1 MHEFDGKALIFMIF
15 NNDAIK
21 KELSGLLDTSRQARR
36 HHLIFLLK
44 IALAMFLIL
53 CFSGFAIGIG
63 FVRGAIDA
71 APSLD
76 ILDVQP
82 QGYASQIYDADGNLM
97 QTLVMEGSNR
107 EEVSFDQLPDDL
119 VNAFIAIEDSR
130 FYEHNG
136 IDLKGILRAAYVGI
150 TSGRFSEG
158 ASTITQ
164 QLIKNNVLQGGYETS
179 MADKLRRKIQEQFL
193 AVKLEDQ
200 LDSKETIL
208 EYYLNTINLGGNCL
222 GVQTA
227 AHRYFGKNVWELTLS
242 ECTVLAATTSNP
254 SRYNPLTH
262 PKENAVRRKI
272 VLEKMYEQNFI
283 TYDQKNDA
291 LDDDVYSR
299 IQTVDNATSGS
310 TVFSYFTDAV
320 YNQVCDD
327 LQSKLG
333 YSASQAYKLLYSGG
347 LQIYSTMDPSIQAI
361 VDEEI
366 NNADNYISS
375 TGSRLLEY
383 SLNYAL
389 TVCHADGSEST
400 YTEND
405 LISYFQSEKK
415 QATFANIYASKED
428 IYRSVREF
436 KASLLIS
443 GDSVTNETITPIL
456 EPQES
461 VVVMNQSN
469 GHVAAI
475 SGGRGEKEGSLT
487 LNRALHCHR
496 QPGSVSMI
504 ISTFA
509 PAIDSCG
516 ATLAST
522 YYDAPYSSG
531 NQQVLNWWG
540 NPYLGYNNIRQAITY
555 SMNVIGARCLTS
567 LVSDSTAYDYLE
579 LFGLGDA
586 SGQEI
591 SFSLANTNSSYT
603 VTNEML
609 TAAFAS
615 IANDGI
621 YQKPTYYTKVL
632 DRQGNILLES
642 VPSQTRIIKSSSAA
656 LLTSAMEDVIS
667 SDSSYY
673 YQYGITPTGTLCQVD
688 SMTLAGKSG
697 TTTSGSD
704 VWFIGY
710 SPYYTCGIWSGYDDS
725 KVLSTGT
732 EYHKT
737 IWQKIMARIHTDLDN
752 KDFVFTDELE
762 SAKICSKSG
771 LLAVDGVCN
780 SSSSNASVYTEYF
793 APGTAPTSYCDRH
806 YALRICTE
814 SGKSATKYCPGDSV
828 VQRVYL
834 HIDDNDLS
842 SGTTTDS
849 DYLAPSNLQSC
860 DIHTGDSTR

>member
-1 MHEFDGKALIFMIF
+1 MIF
-15 NNDAIK
+15 NNDTIK

-44 IALAMFLIL
+44 MTLAVFLIL
-53 CFSGFAIGIG
+53 CCTGFAIGIG

-76 ILDVQP
+76 ILSAQP

-193 AVKLEDQ
+193 ATKLEDQ
-200 LDSKETIL
+200 LDNKETIL

-272 VLEKMYEQNFI
+272 VLEKMYDQNFI

-291 LDDDVYSR
+291 LADDVYSR
-299 IQTVDNATSGS
+299 IQTADNTFSGS
-310 TVFSYFTDAV
+310 MVFSYFTDAV

-333 YSASQAYKLLYSGG
+333 YSASQSYKLLYSGG

-361 VDEEI
+361 VDEEV

-383 SLNYAL
+383 SLNYTL

-405 LISYFQSEKK
+405 LTSYFQSEKK
-415 QATFANIYASKED
+415 QATFANVYSSKED
-428 IYRSVREF
+428 IYRSIREF

-487 LNRALHCHR
+487 LNRALHSNR
-496 QPGSVSMI
+496 QPGSASMI
-504 ISTFA
+504 ISIFA

-522 YYDAPYSSG
+522 YYDSPYSSG

-579 LFGLGDA
+579 LFGLGDT

-632 DRQGNILLES
+632 DRHGNILLES

-656 LLTSAMEDVIS
+656 LLTNAMEDVIS

-725 KVLSTGT
+725 KVLSNGT

-737 IWQKIMARIHTDLDN
+737 IWQKIMARIHADLDN

-780 SSSSNASVYTEYF
+780 SSSSNACVYTEYF

-834 HIDDNDLS
+834 HIDDSDLS

-860 DIHTGDSTR
+860 DIHTVDSTH

>member
-53 CFSGFAIGIG
+53 CFAGFAIGIG

-107 EEVSFDQLPDDL
+107 EEVSFDQLPADL

-200 LDSKETIL
+200 LGSKETIL

-272 VLEKMYEQNFI
+272 VIEKMYEQNFI
-283 TYDQKNDA
+283 TYDQKNYA

-333 YSASQAYKLLYSGG
+333 YSASQSYKLLYSGG

-487 LNRALHCHR
+487 LNRALHSNR
-496 QPGSVSMI
+496 QPGSASMI

-579 LFGLGDA
+579 LFGLVDA
-586 SGQEI
+586 NVFES
-591 SFSLANTNSSYT
+591 SASLASASQSYT

-642 VPSQTRIIKSSSAA
+642 VPSKTRIIKSSSAA
-656 LLTSAMEDVIS
+656 LLTNAMEDVIS

-725 KVLSTGT
+725 KVLSNGT

-737 IWQKIMARIHTDLDN
+737 IWQKIMARIHADLDN

-780 SSSSNASVYTEYF
+780 SSSSNACVYTEYF

-834 HIDDNDLS
+834 HIDDSDLS

-860 DIHTGDSTR
+860 DIHTVDSTR

>member
-21 KELSGLLDTSRQARR
+21 NELSGLLDTSRQARR

-53 CFSGFAIGIG
+53 CFAGFAVGIG

-76 ILDVQP
+76 IIDVQP

-150 TSGRFSEG
+150 TNGRFSEG

-164 QLIKNNVLQGGYETS
+164 QLIKNNVLQGGYETN
-179 MADKLRRKIQEQFL
+179 MTDKLRRKIQEQFL

-227 AHRYFGKNVWELTLS
+227 ANRYFGKNVWELTLS
-242 ECTVLAATTSNP
+242 ECSVLAATTSNP

-299 IQTVDNATSGS
+299 IQTVNNTTSGS

-333 YSASQAYKLLYSGG
+333 YSASQSYKLLYSGG
-347 LQIYSTMDPSIQAI
+347 LQIYSTMDPSIQSI
-361 VDEEI
+361 VDEEV

-443 GDSVTNETITPIL
+443 GDSVTSETIIPIL

-469 GHVAAI
+469 GQVAAI

-487 LNRALHCHR
+487 LNRALHCSR
-496 QPGSVSMI
+496 QPGSISMI
-504 ISTFA
+504 LGTFA

-522 YYDAPYSSG
+522 YYDAPYLSG

-579 LFGLGDA
+579 LFGLGSADLFET
-586 SGQEI
+586 S
-591 SFSLANTNSSYT
+591 SSLASTSQSYT

-725 KVLSTGT
+725 KVLSNGT

-752 KDFVFTDELE
+752 KDFIFTDELE

-806 YALRICTE
+806 YALRICTK
-814 SGKSATKYCPGDSV
+814 SGKSATKYCPGDLV

-834 HIDDNDLS
+834 HIDDSDLS

-860 DIHTGDSTR
+860 DIHTGDSSR

>member
-36 HHLIFLLK
+36 HPLIFLLK

-53 CFSGFAIGIG
+53 CFAGFAIGIG

-333 YSASQAYKLLYSGG
+333 YSASQSYKLLYSGG

-443 GDSVTNETITPIL
+443 GDSVTSETIIPIL

-469 GHVAAI
+469 GQVAAI

-487 LNRALHCHR
+487 LNRALHCSR
-496 QPGSVSMI
+496 QPGSISMI
-504 ISTFA
+504 LGTFA

-522 YYDAPYSSG
+522 YYDAPYLSG

-586 SGQEI
+586 SGQEF
-591 SFSLANTNSSYT
+591 SFSPANTNSSYT

-656 LLTSAMEDVIS
+656 LLTNAMEDVIS

-725 KVLSTGT
+725 KVLSNGT

-780 SSSSNASVYTEYF
+780 SSSSNACVYTEYF

>member
-21 KELSGLLDTSRQARR
+21 NELSGLLDTSRQARR

-53 CFSGFAIGIG
+53 CFAGFAVGIG

-76 ILDVQP
+76 IIDVQP

-150 TSGRFSEG
+150 TNGRFSEG

-227 AHRYFGKNVWELTLS
+227 ANRYFGKNVWELTLS

-333 YSASQAYKLLYSGG
+333 YSASQSYKLLYSGG

-405 LISYFQSEKK
+405 LINYFQSEKK

-496 QPGSVSMI
+496 QPGSASMI

-579 LFGLGDA
+579 LFGLGNTDLFET
-586 SGQEI
+586 S
-591 SFSLANTNSSYT
+591 SSLASTSQSYT

-656 LLTSAMEDVIS
+656 LLTNAMEDVIS
-667 SDSSYY
+667 SNSSYY

-725 KVLSTGT
+725 KVLSNGT

-752 KDFVFTDELE
+752 KDFIFTDELE

-806 YALRICTE
+806 YALRICTK
-814 SGKSATKYCPGDSV
+814 SGKSATKYCPGDLV

-834 HIDDNDLS
+834 HIDDSDLS

-860 DIHTGDSTR
+860 DIHTGDSSR

>member
-15 NNDAIK
+15 NNDTIK

-53 CFSGFAIGIG
+53 CFAGFAIGIG

-333 YSASQAYKLLYSGG
+333 YSASQSYKLLYSGG

-469 GHVAAI
+469 GQVAAI

-496 QPGSVSMI
+496 QPGSASMI

-673 YQYGITPTGTLCQVD
+673 YQYGITPTGKLCQVD
-688 SMTLAGKSG
+688 SMILAGKSG

-860 DIHTGDSTR
+860 DIHTVDSTR

>member
-15 NNDAIK
+15 NNDSIK
-21 KELSGLLDTSRQARR
+21 NELSGLLDTSRQARR

-53 CFSGFAIGIG
+53 CFAGFAVGIG

-150 TSGRFSEG
+150 TNGRFSEG

-227 AHRYFGKNVWELTLS
+227 ANRYFGKNVWELTLS
-242 ECTVLAATTSNP
+242 ECSVLAATTSNP

-299 IQTVDNATSGS
+299 IQTVNNTTSGS

-333 YSASQAYKLLYSGG
+333 YSASQSYKLLYSGG
-347 LQIYSTMDPSIQAI
+347 LQIYSTMDPSIQSI
-361 VDEEI
+361 VDEEV

-443 GDSVTNETITPIL
+443 GDSVTSETIIPIL

-469 GHVAAI
+469 GQVAAI

-487 LNRALHCHR
+487 LNRALHCSR
-496 QPGSVSMI
+496 QPGSISMI
-504 ISTFA
+504 LGTFA

-579 LFGLGDA
+579 LFGLGSADLFKA
-586 SGQEI
+586 S
-591 SFSLANTNSSYT
+591 SSLASTSQSYT

-725 KVLSTGT
+725 KVLSNGT

-752 KDFVFTDELE
+752 KDFIFTDELE

-806 YALRICTE
+806 YALRICTK
-814 SGKSATKYCPGDSV
+814 SGKSATKYCPGDLV

-834 HIDDNDLS
+834 HIDDSDLS

-860 DIHTGDSTR
+860 DIHTGDSSR

>member
-469 GHVAAI
+469 GQVAAI

-496 QPGSVSMI
+496 QPGSASMI

-603 VTNEML
+603 VTSEML

-673 YQYGITPTGTLCQVD
+673 YQYGITPTGKLCQVD

-737 IWQKIMARIHTDLDN
+737 IWQKIMARIHADLDN

-780 SSSSNASVYTEYF
+780 SSSSNACVYTEYF

-834 HIDDNDLS
+834 HIDDSDLS

-860 DIHTGDSTR
+860 DIHTVDSTR

>member
-53 CFSGFAIGIG
+53 CFAGFAIGIG

-150 TSGRFSEG
+150 TNGRFSEG

-164 QLIKNNVLQGGYETS
+164 QLIKNNVLQGGYETN

-200 LDSKETIL
+200 LGSKETIL

-333 YSASQAYKLLYSGG
+333 YSASQSYKLLYSGG

-469 GHVAAI
+469 GQVAAI

-496 QPGSVSMI
+496 QPGSASMI

-579 LFGLGDA
+579 LFGLVDA
-586 SGQEI
+586 NVFES
-591 SFSLANTNSSYT
+591 SASLASASQSYT

-632 DRQGNILLES
+632 DRHGNILLES

-656 LLTSAMEDVIS
+656 LLTNAMEDVVS

-673 YQYGITPTGTLCQVD
+673 YQYGITPTGKLCQID

-725 KVLSTGT
+725 KVLSNGT

-780 SSSSNASVYTEYF
+780 SSSSNACVYTEYF

>member
-53 CFSGFAIGIG
+53 CFAGFAIGIG

-150 TSGRFSEG
+150 TNGRFSEG

-200 LDSKETIL
+200 LGSKETIL

-333 YSASQAYKLLYSGG
+333 YSASQSYKLLYSGG

-443 GDSVTNETITPIL
+443 GDSVTNEIITPIL

-469 GHVAAI
+469 GQVAAI

-496 QPGSVSMI
+496 QPGSASMI

-656 LLTSAMEDVIS
+656 LLTNAMEDVIS

>member
-53 CFSGFAIGIG
+53 CFAGFAIGIG

-150 TSGRFSEG
+150 TNGRFSEG

-333 YSASQAYKLLYSGG
+333 YSASQSYKLLYSGG

-469 GHVAAI
+469 GQVAAI

-496 QPGSVSMI
+496 QPGSASMI

-673 YQYGITPTGTLCQVD
+673 YQYGITPTGKLCQVD

-793 APGTAPTSYCDRH
+793 TPGTAPTSYCDRH

>member
-53 CFSGFAIGIG
+53 CFASFAIGIG

-107 EEVSFDQLPDDL
+107 EEVSFDQLPADL

-200 LDSKETIL
+200 LGSKETIL

-272 VLEKMYEQNFI
+272 VIEKMYEQNFI

-333 YSASQAYKLLYSGG
+333 YSASQSYKLLYSGG

-415 QATFANIYASKED
+415 QATFANIYTSKED

-487 LNRALHCHR
+487 LNRALHSNR
-496 QPGSVSMI
+496 QPGSASMI

-579 LFGLGDA
+579 LFGLVDA
-586 SGQEI
+586 NVFES
-591 SFSLANTNSSYT
+591 SASLASASQSYT

-642 VPSQTRIIKSSSAA
+642 VPSKTRIIKSSSAA
-656 LLTSAMEDVIS
+656 LLTNAMEDVIS

-725 KVLSTGT
+725 KVLSNGT

-737 IWQKIMARIHTDLDN
+737 IWQKIMARIHADLDN

-780 SSSSNASVYTEYF
+780 SSSSNACVYTEYF

-834 HIDDNDLS
+834 HIDDSDLS

-860 DIHTGDSTR
+860 DIHTVDSTR

>member
-1 MHEFDGKALIFMIF
+1 MIF
-15 NNDAIK
+15 NNDTIK
-21 KELSGLLDTSRQARR
+21 KELSDLLDTSRQARR

-44 IALAMFLIL
+44 MTLAVFLIL
-53 CFSGFAIGIG
+53 CCTGFAIGIG

-76 ILDVQP
+76 ILSAQP

-107 EEVSFDQLPDDL
+107 EEVSFDQLPNDL

-179 MADKLRRKIQEQFL
+179 IADKLRRKIQEQFL
-193 AVKLEDQ
+193 ATKLEDQ
-200 LDSKETIL
+200 LDNKETIL

-272 VLEKMYEQNFI
+272 VLEKMYDQNFI

-291 LDDDVYSR
+291 LADDVYSR
-299 IQTVDNATSGS
+299 IQTADNTFSGS
-310 TVFSYFTDAV
+310 IVFSYFTDAV

-333 YSASQAYKLLYSGG
+333 YSASQSYKLLYSGG

-361 VDEEI
+361 VDEEV

-383 SLNYAL
+383 SLNYTL

-405 LISYFQSEKK
+405 LTSYFQSEKK
-415 QATFANIYASKED
+415 QATFANVYASKED
-428 IYRSVREF
+428 IYRSIREF

-487 LNRALHCHR
+487 LNRALHSNR
-496 QPGSVSMI
+496 QPGSASMI
-504 ISTFA
+504 ISIFA

-522 YYDAPYSSG
+522 YYDSPYSSG

-579 LFGLGDA
+579 LFGLGDT

-632 DRQGNILLES
+632 DRHGNILLES

-656 LLTSAMEDVIS
+656 LLTNAMEDVIS

-725 KVLSTGT
+725 KVLSNGT

-737 IWQKIMARIHTDLDN
+737 IWQKIMARIHADLDN

-780 SSSSNASVYTEYF
+780 SSSSNACVYTEYF

-834 HIDDNDLS
+834 HIDDSDLS

-849 DYLAPSNLQSC
+849 DYLAPSNLQNC
-860 DIHTGDSTR
+860 DIHTVDSTQ

>member
-21 KELSGLLDTSRQARR
+21 NELSGLLDTSRQARR

-53 CFSGFAIGIG
+53 CFAGFAVGIG

-150 TSGRFSEG
+150 TNGRFSEG

-164 QLIKNNVLQGGYETS
+164 QLIKNNVLQGGYETN
-179 MADKLRRKIQEQFL
+179 MTDKLRRKIQEQFL

-227 AHRYFGKNVWELTLS
+227 ANRYFGKNVWELTLS

-299 IQTVDNATSGS
+299 IQTVNNTTSGS

-333 YSASQAYKLLYSGG
+333 YSASQSYKLLYSGG
-347 LQIYSTMDPSIQAI
+347 LQIYSTMDPSIQSI
-361 VDEEI
+361 VDEEV

-443 GDSVTNETITPIL
+443 GDSVTSETIIPIL

-469 GHVAAI
+469 GQVAAI

-487 LNRALHCHR
+487 LNRALHCSR
-496 QPGSVSMI
+496 QPGSISMI
-504 ISTFA
+504 LGTFA

-522 YYDAPYSSG
+522 YYDAPYLSG

-555 SMNVIGARCLTS
+555 YMNVIGARCLTS

-579 LFGLGDA
+579 LFGLGSADLFKA
-586 SGQEI
+586 S
-591 SFSLANTNSSYT
+591 SSLASTSQSYT

-725 KVLSTGT
+725 KVLSNGT

-752 KDFVFTDELE
+752 KDFIFTDELE

-806 YALRICTE
+806 YALRICTK
-814 SGKSATKYCPGDSV
+814 SGKSATKYCPGDLV

-834 HIDDNDLS
+834 HIDDSDLS

-860 DIHTGDSTR
+860 DIHTGDSSR

>member
-53 CFSGFAIGIG
+53 CFAGFAIGIG

-227 AHRYFGKNVWELTLS
+227 AHRYFGKNVWGLTLS

-333 YSASQAYKLLYSGG
+333 YSASQSYKLLYSGG

-469 GHVAAI
+469 GQVAAI

-496 QPGSVSMI
+496 QPGSASMI

-586 SGQEI
+586 SGQEF
-591 SFSLANTNSSYT
+591 SFSPANTNSSYT

-656 LLTSAMEDVIS
+656 LLTNAMEDVIS

-697 TTTSGSD
+697 TTISGSD

-725 KVLSTGT
+725 KVLSNGT

-780 SSSSNASVYTEYF
+780 SSSSNACVYTEYF

-860 DIHTGDSTR
+860 DIHTEDSTR

>member
-53 CFSGFAIGIG
+53 CFAGFAIGIG

-107 EEVSFDQLPDDL
+107 EEVSFDQLPADL

-200 LDSKETIL
+200 LGSKETIL

-272 VLEKMYEQNFI
+272 VIEKMYEQNFI
-283 TYDQKNDA
+283 TYDQKNYA

-333 YSASQAYKLLYSGG
+333 YSASQSYKLLYSGG

-487 LNRALHCHR
+487 LNRALHSNR
-496 QPGSVSMI
+496 QPGSASMI

-579 LFGLGDA
+579 LFGLVDA
-586 SGQEI
+586 NVFES
-591 SFSLANTNSSYT
+591 SASLASASQSYT

-642 VPSQTRIIKSSSAA
+642 VPSKTRIIKSSSAA
-656 LLTSAMEDVIS
+656 LLTNAMEDVIS

-688 SMTLAGKSG
+688 SMTLAVKSG

-725 KVLSTGT
+725 KVLSNGT

-737 IWQKIMARIHTDLDN
+737 IWQKIMARIHADLDN

-780 SSSSNASVYTEYF
+780 SSSSNACVYTEYF

-834 HIDDNDLS
+834 HIDDSDLS

-860 DIHTGDSTR
+860 DIHTVDSTR

>member
-53 CFSGFAIGIG
+53 CFAGFAIGIG

-150 TSGRFSEG
+150 TNGRFSEG

-200 LDSKETIL
+200 LGSKETIL

-333 YSASQAYKLLYSGG
+333 YSASQSYKLLYSGG

-405 LISYFQSEKK
+405 LINYFQSEKK

-496 QPGSVSMI
+496 QPGSASMI

-673 YQYGITPTGTLCQVD
+673 YQYGITPTGKLCQVD

-780 SSSSNASVYTEYF
+780 SSSSNACVYTEYF

-814 SGKSATKYCPGDSV
+814 SGKSATKYCHGDSV

>member
-21 KELSGLLDTSRQARR
+21 NELSGLLDTSRQARR

-53 CFSGFAIGIG
+53 CFAGFAVGIG

-76 ILDVQP
+76 IIDVQP

-150 TSGRFSEG
+150 TNGRFSEG

-164 QLIKNNVLQGGYETS
+164 QLIKNNVLQGGYETN

-227 AHRYFGKNVWELTLS
+227 ANRYFGKNVWELTLS
-242 ECTVLAATTSNP
+242 ECSVLAATTSNP

-299 IQTVDNATSGS
+299 IQTVNNTTSGS

-333 YSASQAYKLLYSGG
+333 YSASQSYKLLYSGG
-347 LQIYSTMDPSIQAI
+347 LQIYSTMDPSIQSI
-361 VDEEI
+361 VDEEV

-443 GDSVTNETITPIL
+443 GDSVTSETIIPIL

-469 GHVAAI
+469 GQVAAI

-487 LNRALHCHR
+487 LNRALHCSR
-496 QPGSVSMI
+496 QPGSISMI
-504 ISTFA
+504 LGTFA

-522 YYDAPYSSG
+522 YYDAPYLSG

-579 LFGLGDA
+579 LFGLGSADLFET
-586 SGQEI
+586 S
-591 SFSLANTNSSYT
+591 SSLASTSQSYT

-725 KVLSTGT
+725 KVLSNGT

-752 KDFVFTDELE
+752 KDFIFTDELE

-806 YALRICTE
+806 YALRICTK
-814 SGKSATKYCPGDSV
+814 SGKSATKYCPGDLV

-834 HIDDNDLS
+834 HIDDSDLS

-860 DIHTGDSTR
+860 DIHTGDSSR

>member
-53 CFSGFAIGIG
+53 CFASFAIGIG

-107 EEVSFDQLPDDL
+107 EEVSFDQLPADL

-200 LDSKETIL
+200 LGSKETIL

-272 VLEKMYEQNFI
+272 VIEKMYEQNFI

-333 YSASQAYKLLYSGG
+333 YSASQSYKLLYSGG

-487 LNRALHCHR
+487 LNRALHSNR
-496 QPGSVSMI
+496 QPGSASMI

-579 LFGLGDA
+579 LFGLVDA
-586 SGQEI
+586 NVFES
-591 SFSLANTNSSYT
+591 SASLASASQSYT

-642 VPSQTRIIKSSSAA
+642 VPSQIRIIKSSSAA
-656 LLTSAMEDVIS
+656 LLTNAMEDVIS

-725 KVLSTGT
+725 KVLSNGT

-780 SSSSNASVYTEYF
+780 SSSSNACVYTEYF

-834 HIDDNDLS
+834 HIDDSDLS

-860 DIHTGDSTR
+860 DIHTVDSTR

>member
-53 CFSGFAIGIG
+53 CFAGFAVGIG

-76 ILDVQP
+76 IIDVQP

-150 TSGRFSEG
+150 TNGRFSEG

-164 QLIKNNVLQGGYETS
+164 QLIKNNVLQGGYETN

-193 AVKLEDQ
+193 AIKLEDQ

-227 AHRYFGKNVWELTLS
+227 ANRYFGKNVWELTLS
-242 ECTVLAATTSNP
+242 ECSVLAATTSNP

-299 IQTVDNATSGS
+299 IQTVDNTTSGS

-333 YSASQAYKLLYSGG
+333 YSASQSYKLLYSGG
-347 LQIYSTMDPSIQAI
+347 LQIYSTMDPSIQSI
-361 VDEEI
+361 VDEEV

-405 LISYFQSEKK
+405 LTSYFQSEKK

-443 GDSVTNETITPIL
+443 GDSVTSETIIPIL

-469 GHVAAI
+469 GQVAAI

-487 LNRALHCHR
+487 LNRALHCSR
-496 QPGSVSMI
+496 QPGSISMI
-504 ISTFA
+504 LGTFA

-522 YYDAPYSSG
+522 YYDAPYLSG

-579 LFGLGDA
+579 LFGLGSADLFET
-586 SGQEI
+586 S
-591 SFSLANTNSSYT
+591 SSLASTSQSYT

-656 LLTSAMEDVIS
+656 LLTNAMEDVIS

-725 KVLSTGT
+725 KVLSNGT

-752 KDFVFTDELE
+752 KDFIFTDELE

-780 SSSSNASVYTEYF
+780 SSSSNACVYTEYF

-806 YALRICTE
+806 YALRICTK
-814 SGKSATKYCPGDSV
+814 SGKSATKYCPGDLV

-834 HIDDNDLS
+834 HIDDSDLS

-860 DIHTGDSTR
+860 DIHTGDSSR

>member
-53 CFSGFAIGIG
+53 CFAGFAIGIG

-333 YSASQAYKLLYSGG
+333 YSASQSYKLLYSGG

-642 VPSQTRIIKSSSAA
+642 IPSQTRIIKSSSAA

-673 YQYGITPTGTLCQVD
+673 YQYGITPTGKLCQVD

-834 HIDDNDLS
+834 HIDDSDLS

>member
-21 KELSGLLDTSRQARR
+21 NELSGLLDTSRQARR

-53 CFSGFAIGIG
+53 CFAGFAVGIG

-76 ILDVQP
+76 IIDVQP

-150 TSGRFSEG
+150 TNGRFSEG

-164 QLIKNNVLQGGYETS
+164 QLIKNNVLQGGYETN

-227 AHRYFGKNVWELTLS
+227 ANRYFGKNVWELTLS
-242 ECTVLAATTSNP
+242 ECSVLAATTSNP

-299 IQTVDNATSGS
+299 IQTVNNTTSGS

-333 YSASQAYKLLYSGG
+333 YSASQSYKLLYSGG
-347 LQIYSTMDPSIQAI
+347 LQIYSTMDPSIQSI
-361 VDEEI
+361 VDEEV

-443 GDSVTNETITPIL
+443 GDSVTSETIIPIL

-469 GHVAAI
+469 GQVAAI

-487 LNRALHCHR
+487 LNRALHCSR
-496 QPGSVSMI
+496 QPGSISMI
-504 ISTFA
+504 LGTFA

-579 LFGLGDA
+579 LFGLGSADLF
-586 SGQEI
+586 EI
-591 SFSLANTNSSYT
+591 SSSLASTSQSYT

-725 KVLSTGT
+725 KVLSNGT

-752 KDFVFTDELE
+752 KDFIFTDELE

-806 YALRICTE
+806 YALRICTK
-814 SGKSATKYCPGDSV
+814 SGKSATKYCPGDLV

-834 HIDDNDLS
+834 HIDDSDLS

-860 DIHTGDSTR
+860 DIHTGDSSR

>member
-21 KELSGLLDTSRQARR
+21 NELSGLLDTSRQARR

-53 CFSGFAIGIG
+53 CFAGFAVGIG

-76 ILDVQP
+76 IIDVQP

-150 TSGRFSEG
+150 TNGRFSEG

-164 QLIKNNVLQGGYETS
+164 QLIKNNVLQGGYETN
-179 MADKLRRKIQEQFL
+179 MTDKLRRKIQEQFL

-227 AHRYFGKNVWELTLS
+227 ANRYFGKNVWELTLS

-299 IQTVDNATSGS
+299 IQTVNNTTSGS

-333 YSASQAYKLLYSGG
+333 YSASQSYKLLYSGG
-347 LQIYSTMDPSIQAI
+347 LQIYSTMDPSIQSI
-361 VDEEI
+361 VDEEV

-443 GDSVTNETITPIL
+443 GDSVTSETIIPIL

-469 GHVAAI
+469 GQVAAI

-487 LNRALHCHR
+487 LNRALHCSR
-496 QPGSVSMI
+496 QPGSISMI
-504 ISTFA
+504 LGTFA

-522 YYDAPYSSG
+522 YYDAPYLSG

-579 LFGLGDA
+579 LFGLGSADLFEA
-586 SGQEI
+586 S
-591 SFSLANTNSSYT
+591 SSLASTSQSYT

-725 KVLSTGT
+725 KVLSNGT

-752 KDFVFTDELE
+752 KDFIFTDELE

-806 YALRICTE
+806 YALRICTK
-814 SGKSATKYCPGDSV
+814 SGKSATKYCPGDLV

-834 HIDDNDLS
+834 HIDDSDLS

-860 DIHTGDSTR
+860 DIHTGDSSR

>member
-53 CFSGFAIGIG
+53 CFAGFAIGIG

-150 TSGRFSEG
+150 TNGRFSEG

-200 LDSKETIL
+200 LGSKETIL

-333 YSASQAYKLLYSGG
+333 YSASQSYKLLYSGG

-487 LNRALHCHR
+487 LNRALHSNR
-496 QPGSVSMI
+496 QPGSASMI

-579 LFGLGDA
+579 LFGLVDA
-586 SGQEI
+586 NVFES
-591 SFSLANTNSSYT
+591 SASLASASQSYT

-632 DRQGNILLES
+632 DSQGNNLL
-642 VPSQTRIIKSSSAA
+642 
-656 LLTSAMEDVIS
+656 
-667 SDSSYY
+667 
-673 YQYGITPTGTLCQVD
+673 
-688 SMTLAGKSG
+688 
-697 TTTSGSD
+697 
-704 VWFIGY
+704 
-710 SPYYTCGIWSGYDDS
+710 
-725 KVLSTGT
+725 
-732 EYHKT
+732 
-737 IWQKIMARIHTDLDN
+737 
-752 KDFVFTDELE
+752 
-762 SAKICSKSG
+762 
-771 LLAVDGVCN
+771 
-780 SSSSNASVYTEYF
+780 
-793 APGTAPTSYCDRH
+793 
-806 YALRICTE
+806 
-814 SGKSATKYCPGDSV
+814 
-828 VQRVYL
+828 
-834 HIDDNDLS
+834 
-842 SGTTTDS
+842 
-849 DYLAPSNLQSC
+849 
-860 DIHTGDSTR
+860 

>member
-15 NNDAIK
+15 NNDSIK
-21 KELSGLLDTSRQARR
+21 NELSGLLDTSRQARR

-53 CFSGFAIGIG
+53 CFAGFAVGIG

-76 ILDVQP
+76 IIDVQP

-150 TSGRFSEG
+150 TNGRFSEG

-164 QLIKNNVLQGGYETS
+164 QLIKNNVLQGGYETN
-179 MADKLRRKIQEQFL
+179 MTDKLRRKIQEQFL

-227 AHRYFGKNVWELTLS
+227 ANRYFGKNVWELTLS
-242 ECTVLAATTSNP
+242 ECSVLAATTSNP

-299 IQTVDNATSGS
+299 IQTVNNTTSGS

-333 YSASQAYKLLYSGG
+333 YSASQSYKLLYSGG
-347 LQIYSTMDPSIQAI
+347 LQIYSTMDPSIQSI
-361 VDEEI
+361 VDEEV

-443 GDSVTNETITPIL
+443 GDSVTSETIIPIL

-469 GHVAAI
+469 GQVAAI

-487 LNRALHCHR
+487 LNRALHCSR
-496 QPGSVSMI
+496 QPGSISMI
-504 ISTFA
+504 LGTFA

-579 LFGLGDA
+579 LFGLGSADLFET
-586 SGQEI
+586 S
-591 SFSLANTNSSYT
+591 SSLASTSQSYT

-725 KVLSTGT
+725 KVLSNGT

-752 KDFVFTDELE
+752 KDFIFTDELE

-806 YALRICTE
+806 YALRICTK
-814 SGKSATKYCPGDSV
+814 SGKSATKYCPGDLV

-834 HIDDNDLS
+834 HIDDSDLS

-860 DIHTGDSTR
+860 DIHTGDSSR

>member
-522 YYDAPYSSG
+522 YYDSPYSSG

-579 LFGLGDA
+579 LFGLGDT

-632 DRQGNILLES
+632 DRHGNILLES

-656 LLTSAMEDVIS
+656 LLTNAMEDVIS

-725 KVLSTGT
+725 KVLSNGT

-780 SSSSNASVYTEYF
+780 SSSSNACVYTEYF

-834 HIDDNDLS
+834 HIDDSDLS

>member
-53 CFSGFAIGIG
+53 CFAGFAIGIG

-150 TSGRFSEG
+150 TNGRFSEG

-227 AHRYFGKNVWELTLS
+227 AHRYFGKNVWGLTLS

-333 YSASQAYKLLYSGG
+333 YSASQSYKLLYSGG

-469 GHVAAI
+469 GQVAAI

-496 QPGSVSMI
+496 QPGSASMI

-586 SGQEI
+586 SGQEF
-591 SFSLANTNSSYT
+591 SFSPANTNSSYT

-656 LLTSAMEDVIS
+656 LLTNAMEDVIS

-697 TTTSGSD
+697 TTISGSD

-725 KVLSTGT
+725 KVLSNGT

-780 SSSSNASVYTEYF
+780 SSSSNACVYTEYF

>member
-15 NNDAIK
+15 NNDTIK

-53 CFSGFAIGIG
+53 CFAGFAIGIG

-333 YSASQAYKLLYSGG
+333 YSASQSYKLLYSGG

-469 GHVAAI
+469 GQVAAI

-496 QPGSVSMI
+496 QPGSASMI

-586 SGQEI
+586 SGQKI

-673 YQYGITPTGTLCQVD
+673 YQYGITPTGKLCQVD
-688 SMTLAGKSG
+688 SMILAGKSG

>member
-53 CFSGFAIGIG
+53 CFAGFAIGIG

-150 TSGRFSEG
+150 TNGRFSEG

-333 YSASQAYKLLYSGG
+333 YSASQSYKLLYSGG

-469 GHVAAI
+469 GQVAAI

-496 QPGSVSMI
+496 QPGSASMI

-673 YQYGITPTGTLCQVD
+673 YQYGITPTGKLCQVD

-725 KVLSTGT
+725 KVLSNGT

-737 IWQKIMARIHTDLDN
+737 IWQKIMARIHADLDN

-860 DIHTGDSTR
+860 DIHTVDSTR

>member
-21 KELSGLLDTSRQARR
+21 NELSGLLDTSRQARR

-53 CFSGFAIGIG
+53 CFAGFAVGIG

-150 TSGRFSEG
+150 TNGRFSEG

-333 YSASQAYKLLYSGG
+333 YSASQSYKLLYSGG

-361 VDEEI
+361 VDEEV

-469 GHVAAI
+469 GQVAAI

-496 QPGSVSMI
+496 QPGSASMI

-586 SGQEI
+586 SGQEF
-591 SFSLANTNSSYT
+591 SFSPANTNSSYT

-656 LLTSAMEDVIS
+656 LLTNAMEDVIS

-725 KVLSTGT
+725 KVLSNGT

-737 IWQKIMARIHTDLDN
+737 IWQKIMARIHADLDN

-860 DIHTGDSTR
+860 DIHTGDSIR

>member
-53 CFSGFAIGIG
+53 CFAGFAIGIG

-107 EEVSFDQLPDDL
+107 EEVSFDQLPADL

-333 YSASQAYKLLYSGG
+333 YSASQSYKLLYSGG

-469 GHVAAI
+469 GQVAAI

-496 QPGSVSMI
+496 QPGSASMI

-673 YQYGITPTGTLCQVD
+673 YQYGITPTGKLCQVD
-688 SMTLAGKSG
+688 SMILAGKSG

-834 HIDDNDLS
+834 HIDDSDLS

>member
-21 KELSGLLDTSRQARR
+21 NELSGLLDTSRQARR

-53 CFSGFAIGIG
+53 CFAGFAVGIG
-63 FVRGAIDA
+63 FVRGAIDT

-76 ILDVQP
+76 IIDVQP

-150 TSGRFSEG
+150 TNGRFSEG

-164 QLIKNNVLQGGYETS
+164 QLIKNNVLQGGYETN

-227 AHRYFGKNVWELTLS
+227 ANRYFGKNVWELTLS
-242 ECTVLAATTSNP
+242 ECSVLAATTSNP

-283 TYDQKNDA
+283 TYDLKNDA

-299 IQTVDNATSGS
+299 IQTVNNTTSGS

-333 YSASQAYKLLYSGG
+333 YSASQSYKLLYSGG
-347 LQIYSTMDPSIQAI
+347 LQIYSTMDPSIQSI
-361 VDEEI
+361 VDEEV

-389 TVCHADGSEST
+389 TVCHADSSEST

-443 GDSVTNETITPIL
+443 GDSVTSETIIPIL

-469 GHVAAI
+469 GQVAAI

-487 LNRALHCHR
+487 LNRALHCSR
-496 QPGSVSMI
+496 QPGSISMI
-504 ISTFA
+504 LSTFA

-522 YYDAPYSSG
+522 YYDAPYLSG

-579 LFGLGDA
+579 LFGLGNTDLFET
-586 SGQEI
+586 S
-591 SFSLANTNSSYT
+591 SSLASTSQSYT

-656 LLTSAMEDVIS
+656 LLTNAMEDVIS
-667 SDSSYY
+667 SNSSYY

-725 KVLSTGT
+725 KVLSNGT

-752 KDFVFTDELE
+752 KDFIFTDELE

-806 YALRICTE
+806 YALRICTK

-860 DIHTGDSTR
+860 DIHTEDSTR

>member
-1 MHEFDGKALIFMIF
+1 MIF
-15 NNDAIK
+15 NNDTIK

-44 IALAMFLIL
+44 MTLAVFLIL
-53 CFSGFAIGIG
+53 CCTGFAIGIG

-76 ILDVQP
+76 ILSAQP
-82 QGYASQIYDADGNLM
+82 QGYSSQIYDADGNLM

-272 VLEKMYEQNFI
+272 VLEKMYDQNFI

-291 LDDDVYSR
+291 LADDVYSR
-299 IQTVDNATSGS
+299 IQTADNATSGS

-333 YSASQAYKLLYSGG
+333 YSASQSYKLLYSGG

-361 VDEEI
+361 VDEEV

-383 SLNYAL
+383 SLNYTL

-405 LISYFQSEKK
+405 LTSYFQSEKK
-415 QATFANIYASKED
+415 QATFANVYASKED
-428 IYRSVREF
+428 IYRSIREF

-487 LNRALHCHR
+487 LNRALHSNR
-496 QPGSVSMI
+496 QPGSASMI

-522 YYDAPYSSG
+522 YYDSPYSSG

-579 LFGLGDA
+579 LFGLGDT

-632 DRQGNILLES
+632 DRHGNILLES

-656 LLTSAMEDVIS
+656 LLTNAMEDVIS

-725 KVLSTGT
+725 KVLSNGT

-737 IWQKIMARIHTDLDN
+737 IWQKIMARIHADLDN

-780 SSSSNASVYTEYF
+780 SSSSNACVYTEYF

-834 HIDDNDLS
+834 HIDDSDLS

-860 DIHTGDSTR
+860 DIHTVDSTR

>member
-53 CFSGFAIGIG
+53 CFAGFAIGIG

-150 TSGRFSEG
+150 TNGRFSEG

-333 YSASQAYKLLYSGG
+333 YSASQSYKLLYSGG

-361 VDEEI
+361 VDEEV

-469 GHVAAI
+469 GQVAAI

-496 QPGSVSMI
+496 QPGSASMI

-555 SMNVIGARCLTS
+555 SMNVIGAGCLTS

-579 LFGLGDA
+579 LFGLVDA
-586 SGQEI
+586 NVFES
-591 SFSLANTNSSYT
+591 SASLASASQSYT

-656 LLTSAMEDVIS
+656 LLTNAMEDVIS

-673 YQYGITPTGTLCQVD
+673 YQYGITPTGKLCQVD

-704 VWFIGY
+704 VWFIH
-710 SPYYTCGIWSGYDDS
+710 
-725 KVLSTGT
+725 L
-732 EYHKT
+732 
-737 IWQKIMARIHTDLDN
+737 
-752 KDFVFTDELE
+752 
-762 SAKICSKSG
+762 
-771 LLAVDGVCN
+771 
-780 SSSSNASVYTEYF
+780 
-793 APGTAPTSYCDRH
+793 RH
-806 YALRICTE
+806 MVWI
-814 SGKSATKYCPGDSV
+814 
-828 VQRVYL
+828 
-834 HIDDNDLS
+834 
-842 SGTTTDS
+842 
-849 DYLAPSNLQSC
+849 
-860 DIHTGDSTR
+860 

>member
-53 CFSGFAIGIG
+53 CFASFAIGIG

-107 EEVSFDQLPDDL
+107 EEVSFDQLPADL

-200 LDSKETIL
+200 LGSKETIL

-333 YSASQAYKLLYSGG
+333 YSASQSYKLLYSGG

-469 GHVAAI
+469 GQVAAI

-496 QPGSVSMI
+496 QPGSASMI

-586 SGQEI
+586 SGQEF
-591 SFSLANTNSSYT
+591 SFSPANTNSSYT

-656 LLTSAMEDVIS
+656 LLTNAMEDVIS

-725 KVLSTGT
+725 KVLSNGT

-780 SSSSNASVYTEYF
+780 SSSSNACVYTEYF

>member
-1 MHEFDGKALIFMIF
+1 MIF

-44 IALAMFLIL
+44 MTLAVFLIL
-53 CFSGFAIGIG
+53 CCSSFAIGIG

-76 ILDVQP
+76 ILSAQP

-179 MADKLRRKIQEQFL
+179 MADTLRRKIQEQFL
-193 AVKLEDQ
+193 ATKLEDQ
-200 LDSKETIL
+200 LDNKETIL

-272 VLEKMYEQNFI
+272 VLEKMYDQNFI

-291 LDDDVYSR
+291 LADDVYSR
-299 IQTVDNATSGS
+299 IQTADNTFSGS
-310 TVFSYFTDAV
+310 MVFSYFTDAV

-333 YSASQAYKLLYSGG
+333 YSASQSYKLLYSGG

-361 VDEEI
+361 VDEEV

-383 SLNYAL
+383 SLNYTL

-405 LISYFQSEKK
+405 LTSYFQSEKK
-415 QATFANIYASKED
+415 QATFANVYASKED
-428 IYRSVREF
+428 IYRSIREF

-487 LNRALHCHR
+487 LNRALHSNR
-496 QPGSVSMI
+496 QPGSASMI

-579 LFGLGDA
+579 LFGLGDT

-656 LLTSAMEDVIS
+656 LLTNAMEDVIS

-725 KVLSTGT
+725 KVLSNGT

-737 IWQKIMARIHTDLDN
+737 IWQKIMARIHADLDN

-780 SSSSNASVYTEYF
+780 SSSSNACVYTEYF

>member
-1 MHEFDGKALIFMIF
+1 M
-15 NNDAIK
+15 
-21 KELSGLLDTSRQARR
+21 T
-36 HHLIFLLK
+36 
-44 IALAMFLIL
+44 
-53 CFSGFAIGIG
+53 
-63 FVRGAIDA
+63 
-71 APSLD
+71 
-76 ILDVQP
+76 
-82 QGYASQIYDADGNLM
+82 
-97 QTLVMEGSNR
+97 
-107 EEVSFDQLPDDL
+107 QLPDDL

-150 TSGRFSEG
+150 TNGRFSEG

-333 YSASQAYKLLYSGG
+333 YSASQSYKLLYSGG

-415 QATFANIYASKED
+415 QATFANIYASKEE
-428 IYRSVREF
+428 YL
-436 KASLLIS
+436 SL
-443 GDSVTNETITPIL
+443 
-456 EPQES
+456 
-461 VVVMNQSN
+461 
-469 GHVAAI
+469 
-475 SGGRGEKEGSLT
+475 
-487 LNRALHCHR
+487 
-496 QPGSVSMI
+496 
-504 ISTFA
+504 
-509 PAIDSCG
+509 
-516 ATLAST
+516 
-522 YYDAPYSSG
+522 
-531 NQQVLNWWG
+531 
-540 NPYLGYNNIRQAITY
+540 
-555 SMNVIGARCLTS
+555 
-567 LVSDSTAYDYLE
+567 
-579 LFGLGDA
+579 
-586 SGQEI
+586 
-591 SFSLANTNSSYT
+591 
-603 VTNEML
+603 
-609 TAAFAS
+609 
-615 IANDGI
+615 
-621 YQKPTYYTKVL
+621 
-632 DRQGNILLES
+632 
-642 VPSQTRIIKSSSAA
+642 
-656 LLTSAMEDVIS
+656 
-667 SDSSYY
+667 
-673 YQYGITPTGTLCQVD
+673 
-688 SMTLAGKSG
+688 
-697 TTTSGSD
+697 
-704 VWFIGY
+704 
-710 SPYYTCGIWSGYDDS
+710 
-725 KVLSTGT
+725 
-732 EYHKT
+732 
-737 IWQKIMARIHTDLDN
+737 
-752 KDFVFTDELE
+752 
-762 SAKICSKSG
+762 
-771 LLAVDGVCN
+771 
-780 SSSSNASVYTEYF
+780 
-793 APGTAPTSYCDRH
+793 
-806 YALRICTE
+806 
-814 SGKSATKYCPGDSV
+814 CP
-828 VQRVYL
+828 
-834 HIDDNDLS
+834 
-842 SGTTTDS
+842 
-849 DYLAPSNLQSC
+849 
-860 DIHTGDSTR
+860 